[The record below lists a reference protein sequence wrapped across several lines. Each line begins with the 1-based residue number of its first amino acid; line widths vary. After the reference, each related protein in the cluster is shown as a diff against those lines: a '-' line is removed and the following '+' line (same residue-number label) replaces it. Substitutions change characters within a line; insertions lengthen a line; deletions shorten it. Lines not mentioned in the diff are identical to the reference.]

1 MADASSG
8 VTYRKSGDD
17 SPAVLADC
25 NIPNTIIDGQ
35 FLGAISHARFGV
47 TDPATGATIASVPD
61 MGAAE
66 TRQAIEAAHRALP
79 AWRERTA
86 EDRANILMR
95 WYALILDN
103 TEKLAQLLTAENG
116 KPIAESRGEVV
127 YGASF
132 VRWYA
137 EEARRVYG
145 DIIPT
150 NKAGARIL
158 VLRQAIGVAAAITP
172 WNFPIA
178 TVTRK
183 IAPGLAAGCTMV
195 LKPAEQTPLSAMA
208 LAELGL
214 EAGLPA
220 GVLNV
225 VTGADAAAIGAEL
238 TGNDTVRKLTFTGST
253 EVGRLL
259 MRQSAPSIK
268 KLSLELG
275 GNAPFIVFDDA
286 DLETAVDAA
295 MACKFRN
302 AGQTCVC
309 ANRIYAQ
316 EGIHDAFVAALAA
329 RIEAMRVGDGRGD
342 NVELGPLIDADVL
355 AKVESHIAD
364 AVSKGADIRVGGDR
378 HGLGGTFFKPT
389 LLTGAR
395 PDMLLARE
403 ETFGPVAPV
412 FSFRDEGEVIKL
424 ANDTE
429 YGLAAYFCATD
440 LGRVW
445 RVAEALEYGMVGI
458 NSGLISNE
466 IAPFGGVK
474 HSGLG
479 REGSRYGIEEFTE
492 MKYLHMGGIGRAA

>member
-1 MADASSG
+1 MTEAESVISVTKPQKDAS
-8 VTYRKSGDD
+8 
-17 SPAVLADC
+17 AVLAGC
-25 NIPNTIIDGQ
+25 RTPKTIIDGQ
-35 FLGAISHARFGV
+35 YCPATLDARFDV
-47 TDPATGATIASVPD
+47 TDPATGQVIASVPD

-66 TRQAIEAAHRALP
+66 TREAIEAAARALP

-86 EDRANILMR
+86 QERADILMR

-103 TEKLAQLLTAENG
+103 KETLAQLLTAENG

-183 IAPGLAAGCTMV
+183 IAPGIAAGCTLV

-214 EAGLPA
+214 EAGLPD

-225 VTGADAAAIGAEL
+225 VTGMEAAAIGGEL
-238 TGNDTVRKLTFTGST
+238 TANDLVRKLTFTGST

-295 MACKFRN
+295 MASKFRN

-316 EGIHDAFVAALAA
+316 EGIHDSFVEALAS
-329 RIEAMRVGDGRGD
+329 RIKAMQVGDGRGD
-342 NVELGPLIDADVL
+342 GVEIGPLIDADVL
-355 AKVESHIAD
+355 AKVETHIAE
-364 AVSKGADIRVGGDR
+364 
-378 HGLGGTFFKPT
+378 PT
-389 LLTGAR
+389 LLTGANR
-395 PDMLLARE
+395 EMLLARE
-403 ETFGPVAPV
+403 ETFGPLAPV
-412 FSFRDEGEVIKL
+412 FSFSDEDEVIAL

-429 YGLAAYFCATD
+429 FGLAAYFCATN

>member
-1 MADASSG
+1 MRGSQA
-8 VTYRKSGDD
+8 
-17 SPAVLADC
+17 PNAV
-25 NIPNTIIDGQ
+25 IDGQ
-35 FLGAISHARFGV
+35 FLESDTGKRFDV
-47 TDPATGATIASVPD
+47 TDPATGAVVASVPD

-66 TRQAIEAAHRALP
+66 TRRAIEAADRALG
-79 AWRERTA
+79 AWRARTA
-86 EDRANILMR
+86 QDRADILMR

-103 TEKLAQLLTAENG
+103 QETLAQLLTAENG

-137 EEARRVYG
+137 EEARRIYG

-150 NKAGARIL
+150 NKDGARIL

-183 IAPGLAAGCTMV
+183 IAPGIAAGCTLV
-195 LKPAEQTPLSAMA
+195 LKPAEQTPLCAMA

-225 VTGADAAAIGAEL
+225 VTGADAAAIGGEL
-238 TGNDTVRKLTFTGST
+238 TANDTVRKLTFTGST

-286 DLETAVDAA
+286 DLDTAVEAA

-316 EGIHDAFVAALAA
+316 DGIHDAFVAALAA
-329 RIEAMRVGDGRGD
+329 RVAAMQVGDGRGAT
-342 NVELGPLIDADVL
+342 VEIGPLIDTEVL
-355 AKVESHIAD
+355 AKVERHIAD
-364 AVSKGADIRVGGDR
+364 ATSKGAEIRVGGAR
-378 HGLGGTFFKPT
+378 HALGGTYYQPT
-389 LLTGAR
+389 LLTGAG
-395 PDMLLARE
+395 PDMVLARE

-412 FSFRDEGEVIKL
+412 FRFRDEDEVVAL

-492 MKYLHMGGIGRAA
+492 MKYLHMGGINRAA